1 MTIKMRSDKKNSS
14 KRAGSMAKM
23 PNMKARVAPC
33 KPVPYGSAEL
43 LGFAELII
51 GDCFVVRDIHI
62 LRMCKDGQESTFVS
76 FPSRKWNDGN
86 EFYDKAYL
94 DLVEE
99 SKQSKNFSREELAEI
114 TVAFP
119 ITADS
124 YRKSTALLLKT
135 YREQAAK
142 KAI

>member
-51 GDCFVVRDIHI
+51 GDCFVVRDIRI
-62 LRMCKDGQESTFVS
+62 LRTYKDGQESTFVS

-86 EFYDKAYL
+86 EFYD
-94 DLVEE
+94 
-99 SKQSKNFSREELAEI
+99 
-114 TVAFP
+114 VAFP

-124 YRKSTALLLKT
+124 YRKSTVLLLKT